1 MISRLSEKP
10 CKAKRKKDAKS
21 LRQEAYHYTSCE
33 RLLWTAS
40 NWAGERAVVI
50 WRWSPLNK
58 PGKLQW
64 SSPWRTHWGV
74 LILLR
79 PIWWHRSEH
88 HPSPSTLA
96 WLFSHIIWRWVG
108 DSTGIDPDKSAL
120 PAGDSN
126 WSPVGSMWCDSA
138 LWVMCVMLQWLSKVA
153 LWSTRA
159 SLRSGVVTTEL
170 QILAKCYLCRC
181 HFGNDTE
188 RCSNVGFENPVWFS
202 RKKQYRSIC
211 HTYRLFFYIF
221 SHFIRKGNR
230 RISFSMK
237 IFSSQFSSVMQK
249 KKQKVNRRAFYFKV
263 LEVKE

>member
-1 MISRLSEKP
+1 M
-10 CKAKRKKDAKS
+10 
-21 LRQEAYHYTSCE
+21 T
-33 RLLWTAS
+33 
-40 NWAGERAVVI
+40 
-50 WRWSPLNK
+50 
-58 PGKLQW
+58 
-64 SSPWRTHWGV
+64 
-74 LILLR
+74 
-79 PIWWHRSEH
+79 HRSEH